1 MASWLMA
8 VPCLRALRRWG
19 RNEQLVGSAAWDL
32 FVIVGYYA
40 IGIFV
45 LDRFEGWS
53 ATDTIYFLSV
63 TVTTIGY
70 GDISPTTNA
79 GQVACCAL
87 IVVGIV
93 VVLSTLAKYATV
105 FQAAVKA
112 VTKALMRLVGH
123 EMVNVSDLPIDGFSP
138 TTVNRIINYPRAYAV
153 ALIPLVVVFVLFM
166 TKMKFLL
173 AITTVEAFYFAVVT
187 CTTVGYGD
195 FSPAKDR
202 DKLVCSVFLVICVV
216 VLSNTITELFDIR
229 LKRRIRSGKSCQ
241 PDVEQLLLA
250 KIAHHGADPSTV
262 ACYESDYV
270 VAALVE
276 SGVVDAELLRAI
288 RRQYHWTAIGADG
301 DHEDIDLADLHHKLV
316 NDQRKAP
323 SKRSPNALPTDF
335 DAAAAAA
342 RGALAFTK
350 VADAKGPVPED
361 FDDWFRDVWMPK
373 VDAARAARQH
383 LREEGEHAAAH
394 YHVHS
399 EDRHRHDAAA
409 DDGP

>member
-1 MASWLMA
+1 MDRRASSTARRRVSSSTAEKKASLAQPWR
-8 VPCLRALRRWG
+8 PRHSKKTRSALRPSPRYTVRRAWQRATAPRGISKASGESIFASSRSRAPWG
-19 RNEQLVGSAAWDL
+19 
-32 FVIVGYYA
+32 
-40 IGIFV
+40 
-45 LDRFEGWS
+45 
-53 ATDTIYFLSV
+53 
-63 TVTTIGY
+63 
-70 GDISPTTNA
+70 P
-79 GQVACCAL
+79 
-87 IVVGIV
+87 
-93 VVLSTLAKYATV
+93 
-105 FQAAVKA
+105 
-112 VTKALMRLVGH
+112 
-123 EMVNVSDLPIDGFSP
+123 
-138 TTVNRIINYPRAYAV
+138 
-153 ALIPLVVVFVLFM
+153 
-166 TKMKFLL
+166 KFLL